1 MRTGYAV
8 ARALEKNFRA
18 RTPNR
23 TNEFG
28 PGSLFGGAS
37 MSEET
42 LTAVFTD
49 PQLAD
54 SAIGRLEVLGVPSRS
69 IAKTTA
75 MDNFVSVSAKVEDRL
90 SEKARLILQG
100 DGKVTT

>member
-1 MRTGYAV
+1 
-8 ARALEKNFRA
+8 
-18 RTPNR
+18 
-23 TNEFG
+23 
-28 PGSLFGGAS
+28 

-49 PQLAD
+49 AQLAD
-54 SAIGRLEVLGVPSRS
+54 SAIGRLEVLGVPSLS
-69 IAKTTA
+69 IAKTTE
-75 MDNFVSVSAKVEDRL
+75 MDNCVSVSAKVEDRL

>member
-1 MRTGYAV
+1 
-8 ARALEKNFRA
+8 
-18 RTPNR
+18 
-23 TNEFG
+23 
-28 PGSLFGGAS
+28 

-49 PQLAD
+49 AQLAD

-69 IAKTTA
+69 IAKTTTI
-75 MDNFVSVSAKVEDRL
+75 DNCVSVSANVEDRL
-90 SEKARLILQG
+90 SGKARRILQG